1 MIRLLSGIENL
12 YKIKENAEI
21 VDGEIIR
28 MSPTGAMPSFAASE
42 IFVSLR
48 GYSKRTKSGWAVGD
62 NTGFKVNLPNR
73 ESFSPDA
80 SYYIGENPGMK
91 FYEGSPIF
99 AVEVRSENDYGND
112 AEEKIRKKKQDY
124 FLAGTKVFWDV
135 DLLNADTIKVYRDT
149 DPENPTIY
157 RRGEIAEAEPVLP
170 GWVFPVDDLF
180 FE

>member
-1 MIRLLSGIENL
+1 MIRLLSGIEDL
-12 YKIKENAEI
+12 YKIEENAEI

-157 RRGEIAEAEPVLP
+157 HRGEIAEAEPVLP